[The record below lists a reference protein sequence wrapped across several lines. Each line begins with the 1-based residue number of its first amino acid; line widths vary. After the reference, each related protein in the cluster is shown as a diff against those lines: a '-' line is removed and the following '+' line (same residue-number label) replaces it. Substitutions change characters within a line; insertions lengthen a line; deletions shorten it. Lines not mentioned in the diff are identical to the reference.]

1 MKKYW
6 GVLLLLVFLFVLAS
20 RLYFAFS
27 VPYFSS
33 DAAYFNI
40 RQIENIRHA
49 GFPLFD
55 DSLSYG
61 GNTFVFSP
69 VFHYIVAF
77 FSLFMPVS
85 FAAKIFPNFFA
96 SLTVFFV
103 YLIVKRA
110 TKSSGIGVLAGFISG
125 FVPIFFA
132 GMNDVSVYSF
142 VIPLFFLLIYLF
154 MRIRDRYFFYGYIFL
169 LMFLSFA
176 HPIIAV
182 FCFGLVLFQIL
193 IITESLGHDRAELEI
208 ILFSVFFIVW
218 AQFLVYKRLFLFH
231 GLSVV
236 WQNIPSSL
244 LSEHFSSISAVE
256 AIYMVGVIPL
266 IYGAYVIFR
275 YLFKEP
281 RKDVYLF
288 IGFALS
294 AGLLLWLRL
303 IEFRVGLMFFGLI
316 LVILFSYYFKL
327 SVHYIGQT
335 RASKFLPLFV
345 CFVIVV
351 FSLTSVL
358 PSFALARAVV
368 GKDVSPGQIGALLWI
383 RENTPPGSGVV
394 ASVREGNLVAAVSG
408 RKNVVDSYFFL
419 HNDIGQRLDDVRRIF
434 TSGLETEV
442 VGLMEKYGADY
453 IYFSPVAMREF
464 KISFLPFV
472 SSGRCFEKVYGN
484 REVSVYRKLGSCK
497 LKVVG

>member
-1 MKKYW
+1 MKRCW
-6 GVLLLLVFLFVLAS
+6 GILLLSVFLFVLAS

-33 DAAYFNI
+33 DNAYFNV
-40 RQIENIRHA
+40 RQIESIRNT

-85 FAAKIFPNFFA
+85 FAANIFPNFFA

-103 YLIVKRA
+103 YLIVKKI
-110 TKSSGIGVLAGFISG
+110 TKSPGIGVLAGFISG
-125 FVPIFFA
+125 FVPVFFSS
-132 GMNDVSVYSF
+132 MNDVSVYSF
-142 VIPLFFLLIYLF
+142 AIPLFFLLIYFF
-154 MRIRDRYFFYGYIFL
+154 MHIRDRHFFYGYFFL
-169 LMFLSFA
+169 LIFLSFI
-176 HPIIAV
+176 HPIILV
-182 FCFGLVLFQIL
+182 FCFGLILFQVL
-193 IITESLGHDRAELEI
+193 IIMESLGHDRAELEI
-208 ILFSVFFIVW
+208 ILFSVFFIAW
-218 AQFLVYKRLFLFH
+218 AQFLIYKRLFLFH

-244 LSEHFSSISAVE
+244 LSEHFSSISAIE
-256 AIYMVGVIPL
+256 AIYMVGIIPL

-294 AGLLLWLRL
+294 TGLLLWLRL
-303 IEFRVGLMFFGLI
+303 IEFRVGLIFFGLI

-327 SVHYIGQT
+327 SIHYIKQT
-335 RASKFLPLFV
+335 RASEFLPLFV
-345 CFVIVV
+345 CFVILI
-351 FSLTSVL
+351 FILTSVL
-358 PSFALARAVV
+358 PSFALARMVV
-368 GKDVSPGQIGALLWI
+368 GKYILPEEIDALLWI
-383 RENTPPGSGVV
+383 KENTPADSGVA
-394 ASVREGNLVAAVSG
+394 ASVREGNLITAVG
-408 RKNVVDSYFFL
+408 QRKNVADSYFFL
-419 HNDIGQRLDDVRRIF
+419 HKDVGQRLEDIRRIF
-434 TSGLETEV
+434 TSGLEIEV

-453 IYFSPVAMREF
+453 IYFSPVEMNDF
-464 KISFLPFV
+464 KMSFLPLV

-484 REVSVYRKLGSCK
+484 GAVSVYRKLGSCK

>member
-1 MKKYW
+1 MKRLW
-6 GVLLLLVFLFVLAS
+6 GVLLLLVFIFVLAS

-33 DAAYFNI
+33 DDAYFNV
-40 RQIENIRHA
+40 RQIENIRTA
-49 GFPLFD
+49 GFPLFS
-55 DSLSYG
+55 DSLSYSR
-61 GNTFVFSP
+61 NTFIFSP
-69 VFHYIVAF
+69 VFHYMAAF

-85 FAAKIFPNFFA
+85 FAANIFPNFFA

-103 YLIVKRA
+103 YLIARKI

-125 FVPIFFA
+125 FVPVFFA
-132 GMNDVSVYSF
+132 SMNDVSVYSF

-154 MRIRDRYFFYGYIFL
+154 MRIRDKYFFYGYLFL
-169 LMFLSFA
+169 LMFLSFV
-176 HPIIAV
+176 HPIILV
-182 FCFGLVLFQIL
+182 FCFGLILFQVL
-193 IITESLGHDRAELEI
+193 IIMESLGHDRAELEI
-208 ILFSVFFIVW
+208 ILFSVFFIAW
-218 AQFLVYKRLFLFH
+218 AQFLIYKRLFLFH

-294 AGLLLWLRL
+294 TGLLLWLRL

-327 SVHYIGQT
+327 SIHYIAQT
-335 RASKFLPLFV
+335 RAAGFLPLFV
-345 CFVIVV
+345 GFVIIV
-351 FSLTSVL
+351 FVLTSVL
-358 PSFALARAVV
+358 PSFALARATV
-368 GKDVSPGQIGALLWI
+368 GKYISSDEINALLWI
-383 RENTPPGSGVV
+383 KENTPVNAGVA
-394 ASVREGNLVAAVSG
+394 ASVREGNLITAVAQ
-408 RKNVVDSYFFL
+408 RKNIMDSYFFL
-419 HNDIGQRLDDVRRIF
+419 HKDVGQRLDDIRRIF
-434 TSGLETEV
+434 TSSLEIEV

-453 IYFSPVAMREF
+453 IYFSPVSMNEF
-464 KISFLPFV
+464 KISSLPFI
-472 SSGRCFEKVYGN
+472 SAGRCFEKVYGN
-484 REVSVYRKLGSCK
+484 RAVSVYRKLGACK